1 MTPKQITTIVIRLL
15 IFYSFLRFVGVSF
28 SSILAHVEIILREED
43 AVYLLLLEI
52 VLFFVWFAVWGLLWK
67 FAPCIA
73 EKVLPVHSEE
83 KVNMPQSPALW
94 LNTGLVLMGI
104 WMAVPA
110 LANLSIDLYYAFAAT
125 VSIATSTITSRAITY
140 NGITMICGL
149 ALCLKPTLF
158 SKLIRKVAS

>member
-52 VLFFVWFAVWGLLWK
+52 VLFFVWIAVWGLLWK
-67 FAPCIA
+67 FAPRIA
-73 EKVLPVHSEE
+73 EKVLPAYSEE

-125 VSIATSTITSRAITY
+125 VSIGTSTVSSRAITY